1 MSELI
6 TYLLWFN
13 DLIKVKEQPHVSYT
27 VPYVGKL
34 SPVNQLAAGGKWV
47 GESER
52 SAVIGQ
58 KGEVSRGE

>member
-1 MSELI
+1 M
-6 TYLLWFN
+6 
-13 DLIKVKEQPHVSYT
+13 KEQPHVSYT